1 MAQRNASPTEKTEPQ
16 TEHPTDSYERGL
28 CGLGLCKPKWC
39 QRLANLNL
47 FAVVYGVAGIW
58 MITLSSFLGS
68 QVTSIERH
76 LGMSSSKT
84 GFILSC
90 NEIGY
95 LVVVILGSH
104 LGKYT
109 HIPVFL
115 SISGLIFGLATLAM
129 AFGRLE
135 TPRVWHDDTASVPL
149 TTLDLQDNS
158 KYLCDSGVPTSNNS
172 VFASVNSTISLEVFD
187 DVFTTRTISWVFYLL
202 VFCSVIGGAVKSYR
216 FPLLTYYIETNIDN
230 KNRTALLLG
239 VSITAM
245 LLGPPIAL
253 FLGSFASSLPVDLKE
268 TTMSQFDQR
277 WVGAWWLGFMIIG
290 LACIVSNV
298 PVMFFPKHMRK
309 VKTPTVPE
317 ATSSTSL
324 RVMMLDLPKSL
335 GRCFRR
341 PIYVLA
347 LVFNCIEGFAFHG
360 TFAFNQKYMETQFN
374 KTAQQISTITGV
386 LILFT
391 LVLGTFFGGFFTT
404 KLKLGLRGCA
414 MVTLVT
420 AAITILLDCLNF
432 VFGCQ
437 NSDIVSTV
445 GNSTLSAEACDC
457 SEDIFIVCG
466 DNKVNYLSPCLAGCR
481 NATAD
486 MMFTN
491 CTSINNG
498 QARPGMCDLDC
509 NFFIPYLVVLG
520 ASNLLGTLSIMPG
533 FMLSVRS
540 VEQQDQSLATGTAS
554 FCQTLIG
561 ILPSPICFGKLID
574 MSCALWSSSGN
585 CMLYDRER
593 FRHLYYGFHLGLRF
607 ASLGV
612 MAALL
617 WLACRD
623 VQRER
628 AKQKSTAP
636 VE

>member
-1 MAQRNASPTEKTEPQ
+1 MSLQDISHILSSRERLDLIEGHHTEQEDIGSATESNRHSVHGPDGKLYQPLSQNASPTEKTEPQ

-39 QRLANLNL
+39 QRLANLNV
-47 FAVVYGVAGIW
+47 FVVVYGVAGIW
-58 MITLSSFLGS
+58 MITLSTFLGS

-84 GFILSC
+84 GFILSS

-135 TPRVWHDDTASVPL
+135 TPRVWQDDT
-149 TTLDLQDNS
+149 
-158 KYLCDSGVPTSNNS
+158 
-172 VFASVNSTISLEVFD
+172 
-187 DVFTTRTISWVFYLL
+187 
-202 VFCSVIGGAVKSYR
+202 
-216 FPLLTYYIETNIDN
+216 
-230 KNRTALLLG
+230 G
-239 VSITAM
+239 VSLTAM
-245 LLGPPIAL
+245 VLGPPIAL

-268 TTMSQFDQR
+268 TTMSKFDHR

-309 VKTPTVPE
+309 VKTPNVPE

-347 LVFNCIEGFAFHG
+347 LLFNCIEGFAFAG
-360 TFAFNQKYMETQFN
+360 SFAFYQKYMETQFN

-386 LILFT
+386 LTLFT
-391 LVLGTFFGGFFTT
+391 IVLGTFFGGFFTT

-414 MVTLVT
+414 VITLVT
-420 AAITILLDCLNF
+420 AAVTGLLDCLNL

-437 NSDIVSTV
+437 NSDIVGTV
-445 GNSTLSAEACDC
+445 ANSTLSAEACGC

-509 NFFIPYLVVLG
+509 DFFIPYLVVFCFG
-520 ASNLLGTLSIMPG
+520 YFLGTLSIIPG

-593 FRHLYYGFHLGLRF
+593 FRHLYYGVYLGLRF

-617 WLACRD
+617 WLSHRD
-623 VQRER
+623 VLRER
-628 AKQKSTAP
+628 ANQKSTAT
-636 VE
+636 VEK